1 MYEDDIWREYERC
14 YECSGYG
21 DDYFI
26 NDEGELESACPKC
39 PFNPHR
45 YDNDWDDE

>member
-1 MYEDDIWREYERC
+1 MDDDYDRC

-26 NDEGELESACPKC
+26 NDEGELECFCPYC
-39 PFNPHR
+39 WVNR
-45 YDNDWDDE
+45 YKSDDWDDDWDD